1 VWPDDPDHPDWDR
14 SIWDVPHLIN
24 DASGPALFLFLPKDE
39 AGVLSSTIISAMAE
53 ERGLVAFD
61 PQVNLMRP
69 CPSNS
74 SPSTGGSG
82 RAHSIEHVSP
92 VIQYWD
98 GRGISASATQPG
110 GCRD

>member
-1 VWPDDPDHPDWDR
+1 MILPAVARGGRVEPTPAIRTFVEALTEVWPDDPDHPDWDR

-69 CPSNS
+69 VSEQFIAEYWRQRS
-74 SPSTGGSG
+74 S
-82 RAHSIEHVSP
+82 ALN
-92 VIQYWD
+92 
-98 GRGISASATQPG
+98 
-110 GCRD
+110 